1 PLISVVMTVHNSEE
15 YLMESINSVLTQSYA
30 NLQIIIVDDGSTDKT
45 PKLLK
50 EISDKRV
57 EIYTLSE
64 NRHISYATNYG
75 FSKVRGK
82 YLAIMDSDDIWMKDK
97 LYKQVMYMQKHP
109 EHKGC
114 FTWVDLIDQDGKN
127 VNKELSQLKELFSAS
142 TEDQEYWLRF
152 FFFHGNRLNNPSSL
166 IDADTVSEI
175 GGHNLFYIQ
184 ATDMEWWV
192 RFTKKYTFGIIEEPL
207 IKYRRIL
214 NNDKNVSSYSEI
226 HDARFYNEHMHI
238 RYHFFD
244 DMEDELFIR
253 AFKESFLDPGSHTP
267 QELACEKAF
276 LICRPFGQ
284 SSSYSAPG
292 MIKIEEM
299 LNNPETALLM
309 KEKYN
314 FSTIECGKYTG
325 NHLYNDPYL
334 QNLQKGYSE
343 LKKQNDLCHLHI
355 NKLDGEINHQNQEI
369 RQLNTA
375 IVEKGAMLQAL
386 TQQSKDLTEKNNDL
400 LNDLNMIKNSTSWR
414 ITSPLRKLKNKFKGS
429 HR

>member
-1 PLISVVMTVHNSEE
+1 
-15 YLMESINSVLTQSYA
+15 
-30 NLQIIIVDDGSTDKT
+30 
-45 PKLLK
+45 
-50 EISDKRV
+50 
-57 EIYTLSE
+57 
-64 NRHISYATNYG
+64 
-75 FSKVRGK
+75 
-82 YLAIMDSDDIWMKDK
+82 
-97 LYKQVMYMQKHP
+97 
-109 EHKGC
+109 
-114 FTWVDLIDQDGKN
+114 
-127 VNKELSQLKELFSAS
+127 
-142 TEDQEYWLRF
+142 
-152 FFFHGNRLNNPSSL
+152 
-166 IDADTVSEI
+166 
-175 GGHNLFYIQ
+175 
-184 ATDMEWWV
+184 
-192 RFTKKYTFGIIEEPL
+192 
-207 IKYRRIL
+207 
-214 NNDKNVSSYSEI
+214 
-226 HDARFYNEHMHI
+226 
-238 RYHFFD
+238 
-244 DMEDELFIR
+244 
-253 AFKESFLDPGSHTP
+253 
-267 QELACEKAF
+267 
-276 LICRPFGQ
+276 
-284 SSSYSAPG
+284 
-292 MIKIEEM
+292 M